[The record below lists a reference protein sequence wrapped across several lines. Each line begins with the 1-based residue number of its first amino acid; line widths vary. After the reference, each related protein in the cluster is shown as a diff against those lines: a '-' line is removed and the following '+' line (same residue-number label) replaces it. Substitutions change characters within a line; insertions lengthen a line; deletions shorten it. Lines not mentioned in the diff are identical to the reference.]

1 MVELEKAPQTIQCS
15 PFIGVRE
22 WTQLESSDGSLKV
35 TQPARERVRLE
46 PAASDIRPQVGALPA
61 DALK

>member
-1 MVELEKAPQTIQCS
+1 MQIIHCD

-22 WTQLESSDGSLKV
+22 WTQLENSDGSLKV

-46 PAASDIRPQVGALPA
+46 PAASDIRPQVGAVLLMP
-61 DALK
+61 